1 MSFFLAFPS
10 PTSDNPMHQLTKS
23 DTGANA
29 LVAKVVEPT
38 RDFSEDEADGIVEEE
53 KAIKFRVHYGT

>member
-1 MSFFLAFPS
+1 
-10 PTSDNPMHQLTKS
+10 MHQLTKS

-29 LVAKVVEPT
+29 LVAKVDEPT

>member
-1 MSFFLAFPS
+1 
-10 PTSDNPMHQLTKS
+10 MHQLTKS

-53 KAIKFRVHYGT
+53 TAIKFRVHYGT